1 MFEVWKNENS
11 DKKSRK
17 KNQIIIRSIKEN
29 KNYKYP
35 TPYSSHTCIILG
47 QGFGYYTGKWENK

>member
-11 DKKSRK
+11 DKK
-17 KNQIIIRSIKEN
+17 NQIIIRYIKEN

-47 QGFGYYTGKWENK
+47 LGFGYYTGKWENK

>member
-1 MFEVWKNENS
+1 MFEVWKNKNS

-17 KNQIIIRSIKEN
+17 KNQIIIRYIKEN

-35 TPYSSHTCIILG
+35 TPNSSHTCIILG
-47 QGFGYYTGKWENK
+47 LGFGYYTGKWENK